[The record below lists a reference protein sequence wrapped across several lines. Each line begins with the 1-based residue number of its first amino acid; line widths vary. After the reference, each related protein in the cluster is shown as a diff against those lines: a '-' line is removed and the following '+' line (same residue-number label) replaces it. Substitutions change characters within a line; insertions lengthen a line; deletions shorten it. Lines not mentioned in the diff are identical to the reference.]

1 MGQILGVKERKN
13 VEVRACKLIVLKESD
28 KNKCLWGYSQA
39 FGCGHVRSDMFTKHL
54 NGDDDYDKIDG
65 LLGSNQ

>member
-13 VEVRACKLIVLKESD
+13 VEVRVCKLIVLKESD
-28 KNKCLWGYSQA
+28 KNKCLWGYSQV
-39 FGCGHVRSDMFTKHL
+39 FGCGYVRFDMFIKYL

-65 LLGSNQ
+65 FLGSNQ